1 MDYQKTVSRVV
12 QFSGVGLHTG
22 KPVKLAIKPAKSDTG
37 ILINSIPANWKNVS
51 GTNRATTVSGITTV
65 EHLLAALYAYGI
77 DNADIEVEGPEFPI
91 MDGSASAFSILQDLT
106 RRLTGVRKYLK
117 IKENVLVSESN
128 RYIKV
133 IPCDTFAITATVYWH
148 QIGNQTH
155 SIRVNAISFDK
166 DIARA
171 RTFGF
176 SKDIKEM
183 QKKKLIK
190 GASTNNAILLNAFG
204 QPSSPFR
211 MENELVKHKILDIIG
226 DISLVGYPILGHI
239 QSYSP
244 GHSLNYE
251 LIKRIFDKPNNYEI
265 VN

>member
-1 MDYQKTVSRVV
+1 MNYQKTVSRVV

-51 GTNRATTVSGITTV
+51 GTNRATTISGISTV

-77 DNADIEVEGPEFPI
+77 DNVDIELEGPEFPI
-91 MDGSASAFSILQDLT
+91 MDGSASAFSILQGLT
-106 RRLTGVRKYLK
+106 GRLTGVRKYLK
-117 IKENVLVSESN
+117 IKETVLVSESN

-176 SKDIKEM
+176 SKDIIEM

-190 GASTNNAILLNAFG
+190 GASTNNAILLDAFG

>member
-1 MDYQKTVSRVV
+1 MNYQKTVSRVV

-77 DNADIEVEGPEFPI
+77 DNVDIELEGPEFPI
-91 MDGSASAFSILQDLT
+91 MDGSASAFSILQGLT

-117 IKENVLVSESN
+117 IKETVLVSESN

-133 IPCDTFAITATVYWH
+133 IPCDIFAITATVYWH

-176 SKDIKEM
+176 SKDIIEM

-190 GASTNNAILLNAFG
+190 GASTNNAILLDAFG

>member
-1 MDYQKTVSRVV
+1 MNYQKTVSRVV

-22 KPVKLAIKPAKSDTG
+22 KPVKLAIKPAKSDAG

-51 GTNRATTVSGITTV
+51 STSLATTVAGVSTV

-91 MDGSASAFSILQDLT
+91 MDGSASAFTILQGLT
-106 RRLTGVRKYLK
+106 RRLTGIRKYLK
-117 IKENVLVSESN
+117 IKETVLVSESN
-128 RYIKV
+128 KYIKIV
-133 IPCDTFAITATVYWH
+133 PCDTFAITATVYWSP
-148 QIGNQTH
+148 IGNQTH
-155 SIRVNAISFDK
+155 SIRVNELSFDK

-176 SKDIKEM
+176 LRDIKKM
-183 QKKKLIK
+183 QKAKMIK
-190 GASTNNAILLNAFG
+190 GASSDNALLLDAFG

-226 DISLVGYPILGHI
+226 DVSLVGYPILGHI

-251 LIKRIFDKPNNYEI
+251 LIKRIFDNPNNYEI
-265 VN
+265 GV

>member
-1 MDYQKTVSRVV
+1 MNYQKTVSRVV

-51 GTNRATTVSGITTV
+51 GTNRATTISGISTV

-77 DNADIEVEGPEFPI
+77 DNVDIELEGPEFPI
-91 MDGSASAFSILQDLT
+91 MDGSASAFSILQGLT

-117 IKENVLVSESN
+117 IKETVLVSESN

-176 SKDIKEM
+176 SKDIIEM

-190 GASTNNAILLNAFG
+190 GASTNNAILLDAFG

>member
-1 MDYQKTVSRVV
+1 MNYQKTVSRVV

-51 GTNRATTVSGITTV
+51 GTNRATTISGITTV

-91 MDGSASAFSILQDLT
+91 MDGSASAFSILQGLT
-106 RRLTGVRKYLK
+106 GRLTGVRKYLK
-117 IKENVLVSESN
+117 IKETVLVSESN

-183 QKKKLIK
+183 KKKKLIK
-190 GASTNNAILLNAFG
+190 GASTNNAILLDAFG
-204 QPSSPFR
+204 HPSSPFR